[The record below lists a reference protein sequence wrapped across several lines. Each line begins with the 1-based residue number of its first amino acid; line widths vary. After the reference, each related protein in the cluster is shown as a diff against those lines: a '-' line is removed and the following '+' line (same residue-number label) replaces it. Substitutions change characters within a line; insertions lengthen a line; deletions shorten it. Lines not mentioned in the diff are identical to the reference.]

1 MTNSQLVVD
10 IKSNNLDWEVNCY
23 PHQHSL
29 EVPARLLHGSFPFQI
44 IDYFTKSFEQM
55 FNLKFVIDGI
65 TLSKQRIE
73 QLESEY
79 IDFIFQD

>member
-1 MTNSQLVVD
+1 MIKPQLVVD
-10 IKSNNLDWEVNCY
+10 IKSNNADWKVNCY
-23 PHQHSL
+23 PQQHSL
-29 EVPARLLHGSFPFQI
+29 EIPDRLLQGSFPFQI

-55 FNLKFVIDGI
+55 FNLKFIIDGI
-65 TLSKQRIE
+65 TLSEQKIE